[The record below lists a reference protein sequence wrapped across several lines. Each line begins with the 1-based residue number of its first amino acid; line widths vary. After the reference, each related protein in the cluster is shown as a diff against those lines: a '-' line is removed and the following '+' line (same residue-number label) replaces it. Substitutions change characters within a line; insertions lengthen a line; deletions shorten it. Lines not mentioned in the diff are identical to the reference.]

1 MNSGASAEKKICE
14 KDILSK
20 LPKLTPKPAARFNVT
35 FRDNNDQAN
44 GNISLTKVKVEPVEV
59 QLD

>member
-1 MNSGASAEKKICE
+1 MNSGSSVEKKITE
-14 KDILSK
+14 KDIIPK

-35 FRDNNDQAN
+35 FKNSDLS
-44 GNISLTKVKVEPVEV
+44 GNMSETKVKVEPVEV